1 MPGLLGILGHNHNV
15 RLGLAC
21 TFLDSVAGG
30 IWGFVALSVF
40 IYLLQGKD
48 TSRVGYA
55 EGIQG
60 LAQAA
65 AAIPA
70 GYLADRF
77 GRAGVLRAGGVVGLA
92 AAASTLAVVL
102 GDESRLW
109 PSAEARY
116 AGLCASLALFGV
128 NAGITN
134 PALEALF
141 ADSVKTGERSE
152 TYSLRFMLSVGGFSL
167 GPVTS
172 AVLFSGIGNEWTLS
186 RVRVVML
193 VGLSV
198 NLISIVGYFF
208 FRDDLALGTE
218 SEGLNATGAGRDEAT
233 APLLAEEG
241 PGGEQVDEEVD
252 EEEGGGGRESWEG
265 SDEEEEGSTS
275 AASCSTTVSL
285 GCCVISQSQIP
296 LVLVLTDLVTAVASG
311 MTVKFFPI
319 FFQDRCGFSPVLVNA
334 ILASTT
340 AVMAVFTWGCQLL
353 SRPLGRLGAA
363 FATKI
368 VGVGLLVAMALMRP
382 LWTNPW
388 AISPVFLAR
397 TALMNCG
404 APLIKSVA
412 MDYVPKKQRGKWN
425 ALDSVTQFGWSG
437 SAVLG
442 GVLLQRYGFG
452 VVFLLTAATQLV
464 GNLPYILIHP
474 IVPAETKPPPQPVR
488 PDEGDDGLDG
498 PEHGDGDGDRDG
510 EEDEDGGEDGLGG
523 YVPLADGPPQGP

>member
-1 MPGLLGILGHNHNV
+1 
-15 RLGLAC
+15 
-21 TFLDSVAGG
+21 
-30 IWGFVALSVF
+30 
-40 IYLLQGKD
+40 
-48 TSRVGYA
+48 
-55 EGIQG
+55 
-60 LAQAA
+60 
-65 AAIPA
+65 
-70 GYLADRF
+70 
-77 GRAGVLRAGGVVGLA
+77 
-92 AAASTLAVVL
+92 
-102 GDESRLW
+102 
-109 PSAEARY
+109 
-116 AGLCASLALFGV
+116 
-128 NAGITN
+128 
-134 PALEALF
+134 
-141 ADSVKTGERSE
+141 
-152 TYSLRFMLSVGGFSL
+152 
-167 GPVTS
+167 
-172 AVLFSGIGNEWTLS
+172 
-186 RVRVVML
+186 